1 MYTGLEASVPV
12 SAMVTWPPDALQLAL
27 FALTS
32 KPAGAVTVKLPVIK
46 FTPDTLK
53 VVEDDAVP
61 VVVLKADG
69 APVVEMM
76 GVATVLEGIATFTK
90 AAPPPVM
97 ATLPE

>member
-1 MYTGLEASVPV
+1 MYTGVEVSVPV
-12 SAMVTWPPDALQLAL
+12 SAMVKLPPEALHVAL
-27 FALTS
+27 SALTS

-69 APVVEMM
+69 VPVVEMV
-76 GVATVLEGIATFTK
+76 GVATVLEGTATFTK
-90 AAPPPVM
+90 AAPPPLIV
-97 ATLPE
+97 TLPE